1 MSICHSTIIGV
12 EAAPFEVRV
21 HPGDVYQVGE
31 DIDLD
36 LYVSRAIDEGYLTF
50 TGPYTISDK
59 IESLPAGTYVYYVLK
74 VAEQKDVGTWEVTFQ
89 GCYYESGE
97 KHCASASATFE
108 VVSSYST
115 TETPTATTNKKRSG
129 AFYTESWLVAS
140 SSTLH
145 STPNLETGSMDSFWL
160 VLAVIVVVAC
170 IAAIF
175 IASRR
180 GKTSMKK
187 RTVGPSPTIPEEP

>member
-36 LYVSRAIDEGYLTF
+36 LYVSRAIDNGSLTF

-59 IESLPAGTYVYYVLK
+59 IESLPAETYAYYLLK
-74 VAEQKDVGTWEVTFQ
+74 VAEQKDVGIWQVTFQ

-97 KHCASASATFE
+97 AHCNSASATFE
-108 VVSSYST
+108 VVSSYSS
-115 TETPTATTNKKRSG
+115 TATSTAITNAYRSG
-129 AFYTESWLVAS
+129 AFYTESWSVAS
-140 SSTLH
+140 SSISYT
-145 STPNLETGSMDSFWL
+145 TPNLERGSMNGFWIIL
-160 VLAVIVVVAC
+160 IVVVT
-170 IAAIF
+170 IAGVGAAHV
-175 IASRR
+175 ASRKR
-180 GKTSMKK
+180 KTAPKK
-187 RTVGPSPTIPEEP
+187 QTVQPPPTLPEEP